1 MHLLLRETI
10 SYILFLSTNL
20 VLENDRNFSF
30 ILFFK
35 ENIGPVLLVNT
46 HLQKKMAKHLSY
58 HCLFIYGVLV
68 YFVDE

>member
-1 MHLLLRETI
+1 
-10 SYILFLSTNL
+10 
-20 VLENDRNFSF
+20 LEKDRNFSF
-30 ILFFK
+30 FFFFK
-35 ENIGPVLLVNT
+35 ENGPVLLVNT